1 LKELKSEEFIALFLF
16 SSKFAKIVLEVMKKF
31 TKKRIPSLEKAGAKG
46 KKKVP
51 DVQRMWHLAKRLA
64 FSKSR

>member
-1 LKELKSEEFIALFLF
+1 
-16 SSKFAKIVLEVMKKF
+16 MKKF
-31 TKKRIPSLEKAGAKG
+31 TKKRTPSLGKARPKG